1 MLILG
6 RFSKLF
12 NILGQIMAFLTVIL
26 IGVLYLNQVL
36 PVQFLS
42 ADTVATMEIIREYAI
57 LITLI
62 VCGMEFACK
71 RSIIIFIP
79 FCALAALAFALSFPA
94 LF

>member
-12 NILGQIMAFLTVIL
+12 DIIGQILAFATVIL
-26 IGVLYLNQVL
+26 LGVLYLNQVL
-36 PVQFLS
+36 PVQFLAAETKAS
-42 ADTVATMEIIREYAI
+42 LEVIKEYAV
-57 LITLI
+57 LVTLI
-62 VCGMEFACK
+62 VCGLEFACK

-79 FCALAALAFALSFPA
+79 FCVLAALTFVLSFPA